1 MIVCFCG
8 EDTATSRK
16 AYQDYLQS
24 FKKKD
29 PQVRFELITAKDLPH
44 IVDNP
49 PDTSLFS
56 TGVIYTIEQL
66 NKQLGRKSAKDTY
79 WVALDQIA
87 NNPDLQVAIWERDLP
102 KRSVRYSSVS
112 AIKVKESKPDA
123 SIFSLVALC
132 SPSKKTAFL
141 NELNRFCDKT
151 NEMFVYIMLVRHIRN
166 LVVMSTQPELVKL
179 PPWQLNQIKADARAW
194 KDHNLLGFYDKL
206 IAIETS
212 LKTGKNAYTI
222 KQSLDILACYYL

>member
-1 MIVCFCG
+1 M
-8 EDTATSRK
+8 
-16 AYQDYLQS
+16 
-24 FKKKD
+24 
-29 PQVRFELITAKDLPH
+29 
-44 IVDNP
+44 
-49 PDTSLFS
+49 
-56 TGVIYTIEQL
+56 EQL

-79 WVALDQIA
+79 WVALDQLA
-87 NNPDLQVAIWERDLP
+87 NDPAIQMVIWERDLP
-102 KRSVRYSSVS
+102 KRSVRYTSVT
-112 AIKVKESKPDA
+112 AIKTKESKPDS

-141 NELNRFCDKT
+141 TELNRFCDKT

-166 LVVMSTQPELVKL
+166 LVLMNTQPELIKL

-194 KDHNLLGFYDKL
+194 KDHNILGFYDKL